1 MFRSVVSIVFVGLTR
16 AAGKPVF
23 YSSACFLLGVD
34 REELD
39 NHTNINNN
47 NKRLAVELSYK
58 VRRKSG
64 FQLAKSLKIRLSS
77 GPFQGR

>member
-1 MFRSVVSIVFVGLTR
+1 LFRSVVSIVFVGLTR

-39 NHTNINNN
+39 NNQTINNNN

-58 VRRKSG
+58 V
-64 FQLAKSLKIRLSS
+64 
-77 GPFQGR
+77 